1 VWQLAFGAG
10 LKSLKPPL
18 RSTVTLV
25 IGRLK
30 TVVDLVSG
38 LSKRRHGR
46 SEPKGPLTTLTHD
59 CRGLS
64 LSPH

>member
-1 VWQLAFGAG
+1 M
-10 LKSLKPPL
+10 KSLYDAL
-18 RSTVTLV
+18 TLV

-46 SEPKGPLTTLTHD
+46 SEPKAPLTTLTHD